1 MATND
6 FLPFATGGTAN
17 VVTQAAYLA
26 DPVVGT
32 GFQSGVAP
40 SAKFNKAL
48 RQSSI
53 ISAMV
58 AQFIADNQAANVV
71 DDGTIATIEA
81 NFKIALNA
89 AGITAAQFDNTTKAA
104 TTAFVQR
111 ALGNLQSAVGYGGSQ
126 TLLASQGGSLIEYS
140 GAGAATFTLPSP
152 VGLIGLQYVVSNNS
166 TTGVLSLATPA
177 GTFGPLVGGAVS
189 FSIPPLAVQTVVSD
203 GANWLLINSQSA
215 SSGPT
220 NVFGSRALSTTY
232 TNLTGR
238 PLFVHARVIASS
250 ATASSISISVNGVS
264 HSSTTTS
271 VSGSGSQIAVIVP
284 PRGTYSATISG
295 TAALSEWVETS
306 L

>member
-111 ALGNLQSAVGYGGSQ
+111 ALGNLSGFTSLGAASGTITAAQAGQLIGYGVASAGTYALPNPSGNAGLAFWIENFSNFNLTLTLPSGNFVGYTNSFVVAPATNVIVVLDGANAVLIGGNGA
-126 TLLASQGGSLIEYS
+126 ASFAGTGYQKLPSGILIQWLPFNTGAGYAANSAYAFTWPITFNTFFACAVANSNGGSLNDYS
-140 GAGAATFTLPSP
+140 SYNIVP
-152 VGLIGLQYVVSNNS
+152 
-166 TTGVLSLATPA
+166 
-177 GTFGPLVGGAVS
+177 
-189 FSIPPLAVQTVVSD
+189 
-203 GANWLLINSQSA
+203 
-215 SSGPT
+215 
-220 NVFGSRALSTTY
+220 
-232 TNLTGR
+232 
-238 PLFVHARVIASS
+238 
-250 ATASSISISVNGVS
+250 
-264 HSSTTTS
+264 TTS
-271 VSGSGSQIAVIVP
+271 GGNI
-284 PRGTYSATISG
+284 YSANAGQHGGYIIG
-295 TAALSEWVETS
+295 VGK
-306 L
+306 